1 MTKEDSLVIFSIHDE
16 FQKIVGDVKDVRAVR
31 EMFEVKGSKTKRTV
45 QVAFMQGGMARLEIR
60 SDATEGKMK
69 AMILHDGNNS
79 WLLLPIIGKRRV
91 KEEDFLLQP
100 LRWVPWALVDERAR
114 VEGNENVNGRD
125 CWLLRLGRRT
135 GYAHLHLWI
144 DKENFSAIRGRA
156 VDYSG
161 DTLSWRHEDYRSV
174 FKNYTF
180 PFQTDTYRNGEHISI
195 AKILEM
201 DVNPGLDSELFNLST
216 AKLK

>member
-16 FQKIVGDVKDVRAVR
+16 FEKLVSDVADIRAVR
-31 EMFEVKGSKTKRTV
+31 EMLDVSKRKEKRTV
-45 QVAFMQGGMARLEIR
+45 QVAYVLGSMARLEIR
-60 SDATEGKMK
+60 SHATEGRMR
-69 AMILHDGNNS
+69 AMILHDGSNS
-79 WLLLPIIGKRRV
+79 WLLLPILGKRRV

-100 LRWVPWALVDERAR
+100 LRWVSWALVDERAR
-114 VEGNENVNGRD
+114 VEGTESINGRE
-125 CWLLRLGRRT
+125 CWKLRLGRRT

-144 DKENFSAIRGRA
+144 DQQDLSAIQGQS
-156 VDYSG
+156 VDYNG
-161 DTLSWRHEDYRSV
+161 DTLSWKHADYRTV
-174 FKNYTF
+174 FKDYTF

-201 DVNPGLDSELFNLST
+201 DVNTGLDPELFNLST